1 MNYIW
6 ESVAIVFTGFC
17 LIRIAGKKTVNE
29 MSGLEIITIL
39 TIGSTTGHA
48 ISETGLIKTILALCA
63 VVALLIFIQ
72 FLTTKF
78 NMIERVLIGKSTP
91 VIKDGKIIPNNL
103 KKLRITVDQLEAKL
117 RENGIS
123 SITDVK
129 NASIEITGQI
139 GYELMKHAKP
149 VTIGDLET
157 ILNQQLPY
165 LFQQFTVNEH
175 NLFNESVHD
184 VPIKNTP
191 ENLD

>member
-6 ESVAIVFTGFC
+6 ESVIIVFTGFC

-48 ISETGLIKTILALCA
+48 ISETGLIKTIISLCA
-63 VVALLIFIQ
+63 LVSLLIFIQ

-78 NMIERVLIGKSTP
+78 NRIERVFIGKSTP

-103 KKLRITVDQLEAKL
+103 KKLRMTVDQLEAKL

-129 NASIEITGQI
+129 NSSIEITGQL
-139 GYELMKHAKP
+139 GYELMNHAKP
-149 VTIGDLET
+149 ITIGDLET

-165 LFQQFTVNEH
+165 LFQQFTENER

-184 VPIKNTP
+184 VHIKNTP
-191 ENLD
+191 KNLD

>member
-6 ESVAIVFTGFC
+6 ESVIIVFTGFC

-48 ISETGLIKTILALCA
+48 ISETGLIKTIISLCA
-63 VVALLIFIQ
+63 LVALLVFIQ

-78 NMIERVLIGKSTP
+78 NRIERVFIGKSTP

-103 KKLRITVDQLEAKL
+103 KKLRMTVDQLEAKL

-129 NASIEITGQI
+129 NSSIEITGQL
-139 GYELMKHAKP
+139 GYELMNHAKP

-165 LFQQFTVNEH
+165 LFQQFTENER

-184 VPIKNTP
+184 VHIKNTP
-191 ENLD
+191 KI